1 MRYHVKCSN
10 FAGFMTG
17 VVLNTLFSA
26 SGYRIAIKICK
37 DCALE
42 NNEAVE
48 KFDNYTKTSRKVVK
62 F

>member
-1 MRYHVKCSN
+1 
-10 FAGFMTG
+10 MTG

-37 DCALE
+37 DCVLE

-48 KFDNYTKTSRKVVK
+48 KFANYTKTCRKVVK
-62 F
+62 FLNGAFG